1 MRKKFLASLLSLCLL
16 IGLLPT
22 AALAA
27 DAETPTADTS
37 WYNTEDI
44 EFTLTAEELSL
55 IHIYLQHHQAH
66 HL

>member
-27 DAETPTADTS
+27 DAETPTADTC
-37 WYNTEDI
+37 NQDCFLPT
-44 EFTLTAEELSL
+44 
-55 IHIYLQHHQAH
+55 QQ
-66 HL
+66 